1 MTSAQLSQFAYY
13 IGYVVQMVGAL
24 MLVALFALLR
34 RFVLRRNY
42 FNAWALAWTTIAVAL
57 IAVVLRHHLP
67 SELAFARG
75 SGQPAEM
82 VLPIIYQLGK
92 LLAFALFVEGTL
104 MYVRGRRMHR
114 MARWVWPFAAA
125 YAVATVLF
133 ATPFFGRLQWQAL
146 VAVPSLG
153 WCAWALYRLPPSR
166 RTLGNRMAALGF
178 ALTASLW
185 ALYGML
191 YTVDGAGFASDAWT
205 ARIATFAQLN
215 AYMDLF
221 CSVLLAYA
229 MVVVLMED
237 AKREVDDAQAE
248 LRVVHDQLR
257 RAALYDSLTESLNR
271 RAFQE
276 GVGLDLARGTFG
288 TVVLLD
294 LDNMKAVNDAY
305 GHAAGDLLLRT
316 CADVVR
322 SGLRASDKL
331 YRWGGD
337 EFLIVLPG
345 AQPPDVQ
352 HRLQLLLAA
361 AVVPMADTHPA
372 LRLEVSAGVAGYT
385 SAEELES
392 AIAKADTAMYQHK
405 ALRKE
410 RRSGA
415 IQAVP
420 MLPVTPIGTPVT
432 TMDK

>member
-1 MTSAQLSQFAYY
+1 MTSAQLPQFVFY
-13 IGYVVQMVGAL
+13 IGYVVQLVGAL

-42 FNAWALAWTTIAVAL
+42 FNAWALAWSAIAVAL
-57 IAVVLRHHLP
+57 LAVVLRHHLP
-67 SELAFARG
+67 DTLPFARG
-75 SGQPAEM
+75 SGEPAEA

-114 MARWVWPFAAA
+114 MASWVWPIAVV
-125 YAVATVLF
+125 YAVATVLLG
-133 ATPFFGRLQWQAL
+133 TPLFGRLQWQAL

-153 WCAWALYRLPPSR
+153 WCAWALFRLPPSR
-166 RTLGNRMAALGF
+166 RTLGNRMAAAGF
-178 ALTASLW
+178 ALTSTLW
-185 ALYGML
+185 LGYGVL
-191 YTVDGAGFASDAWT
+191 YTVQRSGIAGAAWDSRLE
-205 ARIATFAQLN
+205 AFAQLN

-294 LDNMKAVNDAY
+294 LDNMKAVNDAH

-316 CADVVR
+316 CAEVVR

-352 HRLQLLLAA
+352 HRLERLLNSAL
-361 AVVPMADTHPA
+361 VPIGDDHPQ
-372 LRLEVSAGVAGYT
+372 LRLEVSAGVAGYS

-405 ALRKE
+405 ALRKQ
-410 RRSGA
+410 RRSGT
-415 IQAVP
+415 IRAVP
-420 MLPVTPIGTPVT
+420 MLPVTPIGAPVAI
-432 TMDK
+432 DD